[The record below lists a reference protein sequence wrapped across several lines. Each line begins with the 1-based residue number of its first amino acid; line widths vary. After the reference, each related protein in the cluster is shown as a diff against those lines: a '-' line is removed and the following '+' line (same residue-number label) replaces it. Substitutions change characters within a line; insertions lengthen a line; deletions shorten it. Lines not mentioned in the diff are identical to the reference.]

1 MSSPGDDMTKKI
13 SELQQVQSQIRAWR
27 TATVVIVIAV
37 VVGCVLMI
45 SNAVKQLATDG
56 PPQQEFFKE
65 LATGLRTNVLPQVQS
80 IASHTANQMMP
91 VIEKELKK
99 LNDRAPEIADAARK
113 ELEILAK
120 NVPEKAEAI
129 LEESFS
135 DILKKRE
142 PTIRKLYPDVTE
154 AKVSELVKNL
164 VTVVEER
171 AANLV
176 ETQFA
181 SHIVGLNH
189 IHDNLHQIFLSES
202 GAIQG
207 EVANWEMAL
216 LFFDVIREEI
226 RPLETLDPVKPK

>member
-1 MSSPGDDMTKKI
+1 MTTKI
-13 SELQQVQSQIRAWR
+13 SELQKVQSQIRCWR
-27 TATVVIVIAV
+27 TTTVIVVIAV

-45 SNAVKQLATDG
+45 SNSVKQLAQDG

-65 LATGLRTNVLPQVQS
+65 LSTGLRADVLPQVQS
-80 IASHTANQMMP
+80 IASQTANQMMP
-91 VIEKELKK
+91 IIQAELKK
-99 LNDRAPEIADAARK
+99 LNDRAPDIADAARK
-113 ELEILAK
+113 ELELLAK
-120 NVPEKAEAI
+120 NVPEKAESI

-142 PTIRKLYPDVTE
+142 SRIRQLYPDVTE
-154 AKVSELVKNL
+154 AKVSELIKNL
-164 VTVVEER
+164 VTVTEER

-189 IHDNLHQIFLSES
+189 IHDNLHKIYLSEA
-202 GAIQG
+202 GAIQQ

-226 RPLETLDPVKPK
+226 RPLESLDPTKPKQ